1 MSPRMSTIAERR
13 RAQAAAVLVLEEL
26 SDAAST
32 ETISPSL
39 RSRAQFARKHL
50 TSPEQLHDVLSELLT
65 MVAALPAGAALR
77 SDSGHPDF
85 TQEPQAARVAPR
97 NHSREGFYLALAQG
111 RLIPATALR
120 SNSEHSSSAIT
131 RGVREGRKFFVELDG
146 IRALPAFFLDP
157 RYRVRD
163 LEAVT
168 KQLHGIS
175 DGAKWLF
182 FIMPKG
188 SLSRSLLSTPL
199 ERSGDADEI
208 QSSTGAIEPSVVTL
222 RTPLQAIADGDIELV
237 LRAAA
242 AYGAS

>member
-1 MSPRMSTIAERR
+1 MGPRMSTIAERR

-26 SDAAST
+26 SGAAST
-32 ETISPSL
+32 ETISTSL
-39 RSRAQFARKHL
+39 RTRAQFARKHL
-50 TSPEQLHDVLSELLT
+50 TSPDQLHDMLSELLT
-65 MVAALPAGAALR
+65 LVAALPAGAAFH
-77 SDSGHPDF
+77 SGPGHPDF
-85 TQEPQAARVAPR
+85 TQELQAASVTPR

-111 RLIPATALR
+111 RLIPVTALR
-120 SNSEHSSSAIT
+120 SNAEHSSSTIT
-131 RGVREGRKFFVELDG
+131 RAVREGRKFFVELDG

-182 FIMPKG
+182 FTMPKG
-188 SLSRSLLSTPL
+188 PLSRASPPTPL
-199 ERSGDADEI
+199 ERSRNPHEV
-208 QSSTGAIEPSVVTL
+208 QSSTGASEPSNVVL
-222 RTPLQAIADGDIELV
+222 RTPLQAIEDGDIELV

-242 AYGAS
+242 AYAAI